1 MKYTKEL
8 EKMHRVRA
16 LACHGP
22 SPIPQEGT
30 YSQVT
35 GPGQIAGISHSVGT
49 CAMKQGACKLTLNVK
64 DGVVEEALI
73 EVVGCSGMTQSA
85 MMASEILPGK
95 TLHEALNTDL
105 VCDAINVA
113 MREFYLN
120 ISYGRT
126 QTAFTDG
133 GLPVGAAIEDLGN
146 GARSQLGTGYG
157 TIAKG
162 PRYLEVAE
170 GYVTRIGLDDQDRII
185 GYEYVNLGRMMDLV
199 KDGTP
204 PADALEKARG
214 SYGRFADAVRTMD
227 PRRE

>member
-1 MKYTKEL
+1 MKCTKEL
-8 EKMHRVRA
+8 ENMTRVCA
-16 LACHGP
+16 IPGYGP
-22 SPIPQEGT
+22 SPIPQEGS
-30 YSQVT
+30 YDQVT
-35 GPGQIAGISHSVGT
+35 GPEQISGLSHSAGT

-64 DGVVEEALI
+64 NGIIEEALV

-85 MMASEILPGK
+85 MMVSEILPGK

-133 GLPVGAAIEDLGN
+133 GLAIGAGLEDLGN

-185 GYEYVNLGRMMDLV
+185 GYEYVNLGKMMDQI
-199 KDGTP
+199 KDGKE
-204 PADALEKARG
+204 PAEALAAAKG
-214 SYGRFADAVRTMD
+214 SYGRFNESVRQLD

>member
-1 MKYTKEL
+1 MKYTKEY
-8 EKMHRVRA
+8 EAMTAVCA
-16 LACHGP
+16 LRCHGP
-22 SPIPQEGT
+22 SPIPQEGG
-30 YSQVT
+30 YDQVK
-35 GPGQIAGISHSVGT
+35 GPEQISGLSHSAGT

-64 DGVVEEALI
+64 KGIVEEALI

-126 QTAFTDG
+126 QTAFTRG
-133 GLPVGAAIEDLGN
+133 GLPIGAGMEDLGN

-157 TIAKG
+157 TARKG

-170 GYVTRIGLDDQDRII
+170 GYVTKMALDDQDRVI
-185 GYEYVNLGRMMDLV
+185 GYEFVNLGKMMDRI
-199 KDGTP
+199 KDGVD
-204 PADALEKARG
+204 AGEALESSRG
-214 SYGRFADAVRTMD
+214 TYGRYADAVRTID